1 MINNSIRN
9 KGNTFPL
16 EIKGLFYTR
25 IISNFPQ
32 EMLGYVSN
40 GNSVKHYIPRL
51 RPNSKICSKR
61 GETQ

>member
-40 GNSVKHYIPRL
+40 GNSVKHYIIGNFKNPLVSREQL
-51 RPNSKICSKR
+51 K
-61 GETQ
+61 